1 MKETELSVNL
11 IAISGLKGMGRKR
24 VIDFLNEVYN
34 RRGEYN
40 FSYKDIVLSEISTL
54 KKLVEAELSEANWDF
69 QCNKAYKIIENSHKQ
84 GIATINFIDETYP
97 KELFVLSIK
106 PLVLFVRGN
115 LELLRDEK
123 KIAIIGTR
131 TPSTFA
137 EKMTPRITRQFSK
150 LDYTVVSG
158 LALGCDALAHEMA
171 SIENGKTI
179 AILAHGLDMP
189 IYPKQNRELA
199 EDILRNGG
207 ALVSEY
213 PIGTTL
219 RPNFLVERD
228 EWQSGM
234 SLGTIMIESSVK
246 GGSRH
251 ASFKA
256 ISQQRALGVLDHTQQ
271 KNGSGIDIIDRL
283 DVSIGLNQQLI
294 MKKKA
299 TPLYDLE
306 SIFEFNE
313 QMLNIKKI
321 IHAKVSDLNSKK
333 KKIFTTHN
341 VVQTSLFNQDY

>member
-1 MKETELSVNL
+1 MKTKELSVNL
-11 IAISGLKGMGRKR
+11 IAISRLKGMGRKR
-24 VIDFLNEVYN
+24 VTDFLNEVYN

-40 FSYKDIVLSEISTL
+40 FSYEDIVLSKISVL
-54 KKLVEAELSEANWDF
+54 KKLVNAELNEANWNF
-69 QCNKAYKIIENSHKQ
+69 QCNIAYKIIENSQKQ
-84 GIATINFIDETYP
+84 NIITINFMDRNYP
-97 KELFVLSIK
+97 KELFVLPLK

-115 LELLRDEK
+115 IELLRDEK

-131 TPSTFA
+131 TPSIFA
-137 EKMTPRITRQFSK
+137 EKMTPRITKQFCQ

-158 LALGCDALAHEMA
+158 LALGCDTLAHETA

-179 AILAHGLDMP
+179 AILAHGLDIP

-213 PIGTTL
+213 PIGTKL

-234 SLGTIMIESSVK
+234 TLGTIMIESSVK

-256 ISQQRALGVLDHTQQ
+256 INQQRVLGVLDHTQQ
-271 KNGSGIDIIDRL
+271 KNSNGLDIINRRD
-283 DVSIGLNQQLI
+283 DSIGLNQQLI
-294 MKKKA
+294 MEKKA
-299 TPLYDLE
+299 ISLYDLK

-313 QMLNIKKI
+313 QMLKVKEI
-321 IHAKVSDLNSKK
+321 IYAKASVLNSKK
-333 KKIFTTHN
+333 ILTTNN
-341 VVQTSLFNQDY
+341 VVQTSLFNQGY